1 MDNLA
6 YQEPPRVERS
16 EGRAY
21 LMSRR
26 PKIGHNRVC
35 TNIASIFAN
44 YLMGKPCVPFADGT
58 DVYLDDENHYIP
70 DAMIVCDRSIIHD
83 DAIYGAPDLV
93 VEVLSP
99 STTHV
104 ESVVLIRHKK

>member
-6 YQEPPRVERS
+6 YQEPPRVERI
-16 EGRAY
+16 EGRTY
-21 LMSRR
+21 LMSPR